1 MAKGYSPHVE
11 FQNTFSVPFDLQHY
25 ILALMITSSNPLL
38 ISICELRNTLFK
50 KYITMIPLQSRGQV
64 IFIDVIYVN
73 IMSTEMV
80 EWKEQSDL
88 NSLP

>member
-1 MAKGYSPHVE
+1 M
-11 FQNTFSVPFDLQHY
+11 
-25 ILALMITSSNPLL
+25 MTSSNSLL

-64 IFIDVIYVN
+64 IFIDVIYIN

-80 EWKEQSDL
+80 EWKE
-88 NSLP
+88 

>member
-1 MAKGYSPHVE
+1 
-11 FQNTFSVPFDLQHY
+11 
-25 ILALMITSSNPLL
+25 
-38 ISICELRNTLFK
+38 
-50 KYITMIPLQSRGQV
+50 MIPLQSREEV

-80 EWKEQSDL
+80 EWKQQSDL